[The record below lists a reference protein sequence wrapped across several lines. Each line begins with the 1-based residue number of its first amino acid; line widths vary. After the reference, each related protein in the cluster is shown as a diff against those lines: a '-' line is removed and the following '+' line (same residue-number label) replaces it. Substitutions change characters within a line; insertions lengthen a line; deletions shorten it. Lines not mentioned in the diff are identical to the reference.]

1 MTVEE
6 LRCEAK
12 ALGYN
17 IIKINP
23 MEKLLPCVCGCNR
36 REHWYVSGAFDGV
49 KLKCMKCGREANG
62 RNDREVRHNWNQ
74 MIKEVMPNEPRRLQA
89 DYRKTDYDTKPR
101 KLG

>member
-23 MEKLLPCVCGCNR
+23 MEKLFPCVCGCNR

-49 KLKCMKCGREANG
+49 KLKCMKCGREAKG

-74 MIKEVMPNEPRRLQA
+74 MIKEAMPNERALSR
-89 DYRKTDYDTKPR
+89 YRPLSAEDDTKP
-101 KLG
+101 

>member
-36 REHWYVSGAFDGV
+36 REHWHVSGAFDGV
-49 KLKCMKCGREANG
+49 KLKCMKCGREAKG

-74 MIKEVMPNEPRRLQA
+74 MIKEVMPNESRPLVSRGHNHTNA
-89 DYRKTDYDTKPR
+89 TKPR
-101 KLG
+101 RRG

>member
-6 LRCEAK
+6 LRCESK

-36 REHWYVSGAFDGV
+36 REHWYVSGVFDGV
-49 KLKCMKCGREANG
+49 KLKCMKCGREAKG

-74 MIKEVMPNEPRRLQA
+74 MIKEVMPNGNQRVQQPRNN
-89 DYRKTDYDTKPR
+89 TKPR
-101 KLG
+101 